1 MHCEHLQMLLQSS
14 NQILTI
20 SLKFL
25 ANQTIQL
32 EVNTSEYEKK
42 KLKIPSQ
49 ANPIYKDKPQAPAY
63 HLFPKQKKYPNLN
76 PC

>member
-25 ANQTIQL
+25 ANQTIEL

-42 KLKIPSQ
+42 IENTKPSPSHLQRQTPSPSIPSL
-49 ANPIYKDKPQAPAY
+49 P
-63 HLFPKQKKYPNLN
+63 
-76 PC
+76 